1 MAWGKTEEQKIA
13 EKAMRDAEARALQ
26 EQQALA
32 AYAASPPGRADAAY
46 RNGNQFFQ
54 LELPLHEKRGAK
66 TLPGVPHAGILEEI
80 ESVGW
85 HLEHASYVFLEGTSS
100 NTPLPFGGVSV
111 SSHDG
116 QIVAIYLFRR
126 IASQHA

>member
-13 EKAMRDAEARALQ
+13 EKAMRDVEARALR

-32 AYAASPPGRADAAY
+32 AYAASPPGLADAAY
-46 RNGNQFFQ
+46 RNGDQFFQ
-54 LELPLHEKRGAK
+54 LELPLREKRGAK
-66 TLPGVPHAGILEEI
+66 TQPGVPHARILEDI

-85 HLEHASYVFLEGTSS
+85 HLEHASYVFLEATSA
-100 NTPLPFGGVSV
+100 NTPLPYGGVSL

-116 QIVAIYLFRR
+116 QIVGIYLFRR
-126 IASQHA
+126 VSAQPA